1 MRRGGGLSMKKYR
14 GKVGILLMAVL
25 LAATTVTGYA
35 VEKSEQTATANENVM
50 NATKPYQN
58 HIRFEHLGLNCVDQ
72 IVTADWYMK
81 YMGLVELWQKDNRRV
96 IYIGDSD
103 GNFALE
109 LYAKEAK
116 DKLSNL
122 NTDAFHI
129 AFEGNNIEALAKKMI
144 EGGAVQIGKT
154 ITNAI
159 GDVVIDIAD
168 PWGNKLQLVHRK
180 EPFFTKPVKSSLRF
194 EHIGLNVENQMITA
208 LWYCEFMGLSIPFS
222 KDPTGP
228 NKSSNYRA
236 PYVGDPS
243 GHMSLEL
250 YSKPKA
256 AVGNYGALDT
266 TVSHLAFAVNDAAAV
281 AAKMVKGGATQL
293 AAPISNSVGD
303 VVIDLRDPWGIN
315 IQLVQRKAPFLK

>member
-1 MRRGGGLSMKKYR
+1 MKKYR
-14 GKVGILLMAVL
+14 GKVGIFLMAAL
-25 LAATTVTGYA
+25 SAAITVTGYTA
-35 VEKSEQTATANENVM
+35 EKLEQTANEKLM
-50 NATKPYQN
+50 NSAKSYQN
-58 HIRFEHLGLNCVDQ
+58 PIRFEHLGLNCVNQ
-72 IVTADWYMK
+72 IETADWYMK

-96 IYIGDSD
+96 IYIGDAD
-103 GNFALE
+103 GNFSLE
-109 LYAKEAK
+109 LYTKEAK

-129 AFEGNNIEALAKKMI
+129 AFEGNDIEALSKKMI
-144 EGGAVQIGKT
+144 EGGSIQIGKT
-154 ITNAI
+154 SVSAI

-168 PWGNKLQLVHRK
+168 PWGNKLQLIHRK

-194 EHIGLNVENQMITA
+194 EHIGLNVENQMVTA
-208 LWYCEFMGLSIPFS
+208 LWYSEFMGLVIPFS

-250 YSKPKA
+250 YSKPKT

-266 TVSHLAFAVNDAAAV
+266 TASHLAFAVNDAATV

-293 AAPISNSVGD
+293 ATPNVNTVGD
-303 VVIDLRDPWGIN
+303 VVIDLRDPWGVN